1 MSKTRKH
8 YSAEEKAVILKRY
21 LVEKVAL
28 SDLCDEYGL
37 QPSQV
42 YRWQQQ
48 LFERAAE
55 AFQRSNG
62 RAEAAKERKIAA
74 LEEKL
79 TKKNE
84 VIAELMEENVQAKKA
99 AGEL

>member
-1 MSKTRKH
+1 MSKRRKH
-8 YSAEEKAVILKRY
+8 YSAEEKALILKRY
-21 LVEKVAL
+21 LLEKMAL
-28 SDLCDEYGL
+28 SDLCDEFGL

-48 LFERAAE
+48 LFERAPE
-55 AFQRSNG
+55 AFRRTNG
-62 RAEAAKERKIAA
+62 RADAAKERKIAA
-74 LEEKL
+74 MEEKL

-84 VIAELMEENVQAKKA
+84 VIAELMENNVQAKKA

>member
-1 MSKTRKH
+1 MTKTRKH
-8 YSAEEKAVILKRY
+8 YSAEEKAPILKRY
-21 LVEKVAL
+21 LVEKMAL
-28 SDLCDEYGL
+28 SDLCDEFGL

-48 LFERAAE
+48 LFERAPE
-55 AFQRSNG
+55 AFRRTSG
-62 RAEAAKERKIAA
+62 RGGAAKERKIAA

-79 TKKNE
+79 TRKNE
-84 VIAELMEENVQAKKA
+84 VIAELMEDNVRAKKA